1 MTTPRDIAQPGRRS
15 TTRSSSQPER
25 RSGSDQG
32 LVRPTCPVCNNAV
45 YRVPRRFTD
54 RLLSLFKP
62 VLRYTCRSALCTWE
76 GTLRNVRQAS
86 AKPSSRFVD
95 GNRRYLLEP
104 SRGQPPAGSLTDT

>member
-1 MTTPRDIAQPGRRS
+1 MNTPRDIAQPGRRL
-15 TTRSSSQPER
+15 TTRPTSRPER

-32 LVRPTCPVCNNAV
+32 LVRPTCPLCNSAV

-62 VLRYTCRSALCTWE
+62 VLRYTCRSALCAWE
-76 GTLRNVRQAS
+76 GTLRNVRQSS

-104 SRGQPPAGSLTDT
+104 SRGQPNSPSLTDT

>member
-1 MTTPRDIAQPGRRS
+1 MTTPRDIEQPVRRS
-15 TTRSSSQPER
+15 TTRPSSRHER
-25 RSGSDQG
+25 RSSSDQG
-32 LVRPTCPVCNNAV
+32 LVRPTCPLCNSAV

-62 VLRYTCRSALCTWE
+62 VLRYSCRSALCAWE
-76 GTLRNVRQAS
+76 GTLRNIRQSS

-104 SRGQPPAGSLTDT
+104 SRGQPANGSLPET